1 MTTSASRTLAIKYA
15 LENNWQKAYVENKK
29 IFNETP
35 EDVDTLNR
43 LAYSLIKL
51 GKFQKAKTFYQKVIK
66 IDKTNPIALRNLK
79 RLETIS
85 KRGLGSFETQR
96 NISNNGV
103 RVNLQDLFIEEAGKT
118 KTIDLKNLADKK
130 TLSILQPGDTV
141 NLRIKR
147 SRVFVQMQDNTFIGM
162 LPDSIGMRMIPLMNG
177 GNKYSAYIKALEE
190 NLATVFIKEEK
201 KMAKFKNYPSFTQTA
216 VSHIR
221 STQGK

>member
-43 LAYSLIKL
+43 LDYSLIKL

>member
-79 RLETIS
+79 RLDTIS

-147 SRVFVQMQDNTFIGM
+147 SKVFVQMQDNTFIGM

-216 VSHIR
+216 ASHIK
-221 STQGK
+221 SVQGK